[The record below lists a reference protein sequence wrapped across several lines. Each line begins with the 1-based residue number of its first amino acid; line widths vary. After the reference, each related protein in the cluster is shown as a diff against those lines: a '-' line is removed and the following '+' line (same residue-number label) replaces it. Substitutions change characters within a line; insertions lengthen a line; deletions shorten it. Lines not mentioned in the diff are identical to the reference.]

1 MGVEI
6 SKDIDQKAWG
16 ADVLTQAQLD
26 YARIDVEHMHTLRK
40 ILAAEI
46 HAADLDRIFRLET
59 ELLPIITK
67 MELHGFA
74 ISVPKMETMKAREDE
89 AVINLERDIRAEFND
104 QELNVNSPP
113 QLLEAFKK
121 AGIDLKS
128 TGKASLIPTKHPLGA
143 KVLAYRKSKKLCS
156 AIESLLSDAKN
167 GRLHSNFNPLGATHG
182 RFSSSAPNLQ
192 NIHRGELRE
201 CFIPSK
207 VERADLRGLQPDRAS
222 RYGANRA
229 R

>member
-46 HAADLDRIFRLET
+46 TPRPRPDLPSRNGTSPHHHQDGTSRVRDL
-59 ELLPIITK
+59 
-67 MELHGFA
+67 G
-74 ISVPKMETMKAREDE
+74 PKMETMKAREDE

-143 KVLAYRKSKKLCS
+143 KVLAYRKQKAL
-156 AIESLLSDAKN
+156 
-167 GRLHSNFNPLGATHG
+167 
-182 RFSSSAPNLQ
+182 
-192 NIHRGELRE
+192 
-201 CFIPSK
+201 
-207 VERADLRGLQPDRAS
+207 
-222 RYGANRA
+222 
-229 R
+229 